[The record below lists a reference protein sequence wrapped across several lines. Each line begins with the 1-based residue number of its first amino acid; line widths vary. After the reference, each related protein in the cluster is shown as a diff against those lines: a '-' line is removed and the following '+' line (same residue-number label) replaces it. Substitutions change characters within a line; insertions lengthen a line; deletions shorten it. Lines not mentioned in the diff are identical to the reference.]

1 MDSQGSGKGVSNII
15 ITSFTAGVSG
25 FGNSLK
31 SSFTRVH
38 IVDLTHWVNINGDGL
53 SPGLTAPDFVS
64 KLLNKTELKVKR
76 LTPRTKKIKQVNID
90 MAK

>member
-1 MDSQGSGKGVSNII
+1 MDSQGIGKGVSNII
-15 ITSFTAGVSG
+15 ITSFSAGVSG

-38 IVDLTHWVNINGDGL
+38 IVDLRHWVNVNGDGL

-64 KLLNKTELKVKR
+64 KLLKKTELKVKR
-76 LTPRTKKIKQVNID
+76 LTPRTKKKKQVNID